1 MTDDIEHRLAGPLS
15 AGDMARLGDLEGSVW
30 RRIELRQS
38 QRRTEQVRLAVM
50 AMALLVGVANGGVLG
65 QVFKPRPSDIQIFSV
80 SAGLSP
86 MSSFEVGG

>member
-1 MTDDIEHRLAGPLS
+1 MTDDIEQRLAAPIS
-15 AGDMARLGDLEGSVW
+15 AEEAARLADLEDGVW

-38 QRRTEQVRLAVM
+38 QRRMGHVRLAVLT
-50 AMALLVGVANGGVLG
+50 MALLVGVANGGVLG
-65 QVFKPRPSDIQIFSV
+65 QIFKPRPSDIQIFSV

>member
-1 MTDDIEHRLAGPLS
+1 MTDDIEHRLAAPLS
-15 AGDMARLGDLEGSVW
+15 TEDMARLADLEGGVW
-30 RRIELRQS
+30 RRIEQRQV
-38 QRRTEQVRLAVM
+38 QRRMGQVRLAVM

-86 MSSFEVGG
+86 MATFEVGG

>member
-1 MTDDIEHRLAGPLS
+1 MTDDIEHRLATPLS
-15 AGDMARLGDLEGSVW
+15 AEDASRLTTLEDGVW
-30 RRIELRQS
+30 RRIEERQS
-38 QRRTEQVRLAVM
+38 QRRMGQVRLAVM

-86 MSSFEVGG
+86 MTGFEVGG

>member
-1 MTDDIEHRLAGPLS
+1 MTDDIEHRLAAPLS
-15 AGDMARLGDLEGSVW
+15 AEDMARLADLEGGVW

-38 QRRTEQVRLAVM
+38 QRRMEQVRLAVM

>member
-1 MTDDIEHRLAGPLS
+1 MTDDIEHRLATPLL
-15 AGDMARLGDLEGSVW
+15 AEDMARLADLEGGVW
-30 RRIELRQS
+30 RRIEQRQS
-38 QRRTEQVRLAVM
+38 QRRMGQVRLVVM

-86 MSSFEVGG
+86 MANFEVGG